1 MHNKNKMYEFEK
13 IAIVAVVV
21 LVALIVGLV
30 LFATRDSGRPSSQTP
45 SVGQTENSGDSSGET
60 SSGIDGVPSVAPE
73 KEIEFVTLDVENAK
87 LNEGALI
94 LVNQDHKYTAD
105 ISSLLENVYSYN
117 QAAGNTNNWYGLIN
131 VKQSLKKETLDAL
144 NDMYRDYY
152 EALQLSDVTIT
163 KSFVDVATQQ
173 SEYDSEYEN
182 ADMSKKPYLQA
193 GGCSEH
199 QTGLA
204 FNLKAPEASLSWFTD
219 NCWKYGFVAR
229 YPEGKES
236 VTYVKDE
243 PNHFRYVGVPHALY
257 MKLNKLVM
265 EEYLGLLETKTNTS
279 RLKLDVGT
287 ADRYETYACK
297 AQVGATTQVMVPT
310 ESSGWSYMISGTNN
324 GYFVITIYQ
333 LQG

>member
-13 IAIVAVVV
+13 IAIIAVIVMF
-21 LVALIVGLV
+21 ALIVGLV
-30 LFATRDSGRPSSQTP
+30 LFATRGNERPSTQTP
-45 SVGQTENSGDSSGET
+45 SVGQVGESEDASGDSN
-60 SSGIDGVPSVAPE
+60 GILSGVPSVVPE
-73 KEIEFVTLDVENAK
+73 KDIEFTEIEVDNTGVG
-87 LNEGALI
+87 EGALI
-94 LVNQDHKYTAD
+94 LVNQDHKYTTD
-105 ISSLLENVYSYN
+105 ISSSRENLYSYN
-117 QAAGNTNNWYGLIN
+117 QSAGNTTNWYGLIN

-152 EALQLSDVTIT
+152 AALELSDVTIT
-163 KSFVDVATQQ
+163 KTFVDVATQQ
-173 SEYDSEYEN
+173 NEYDAAYEN
-182 ADMSKKPYLQA
+182 ADIGKKPYLQA

-204 FNLKAPEASLSWFTD
+204 VNIKAPAASLSWFTD

-257 MKLNKLVM
+257 MKLNKLVL
-265 EEYLGLLETKTNTS
+265 EEYLGLLETKTNVS

-287 ADRYETYACK
+287 SDKYETYACK
-297 AQVGATTQVMVPT
+297 VDKGAITKVKVPA
-310 ESSGWSYMISGTNN
+310 ESTGWSYMISGTNN
-324 GYFVITIYQ
+324 GYFVVTIYQ
-333 LQG
+333 LQE

>member
-13 IAIVAVVV
+13 IAIIAVIVMF
-21 LVALIVGLV
+21 ALIIGLV
-30 LFATRDSGRPSSQTP
+30 LFATKDSGRPSTDAP
-45 SVGQTENSGDSSGET
+45 SVGQLDGSEEGSGDGNGLLS
-60 SSGIDGVPSVAPE
+60 GVPSVAPE
-73 KEIEFVTLDVENAK
+73 KEIEFVSVDVDNTK
-87 LNEGALI
+87 LNDGALI

-105 ISSLLENVYSYN
+105 ISSSLENLYSYN
-117 QAAGNTNNWYGLIN
+117 QKEGNTTDWYGLVN
-131 VKQSLKKETLDAL
+131 VKQSLKKEVLDAL
-144 NDMYRDYY
+144 NDMYRDFYA
-152 EALQLSDVTIT
+152 ALESTDVTIT
-163 KSFVDVATQQ
+163 KTFVDYETQQ
-173 SEYDSEYEN
+173 QEYESIYES
-182 ADMSKKPYLQA
+182 ADVGKKPYLQA

-204 FNLKAPEASLSWFTD
+204 FNLRAPDASLSWFKD

-229 YPEGKES
+229 YPEGKET

-265 EEYLGLLETKTNTS
+265 EEYLGLLETKTSTS

-287 ADRYETYACK
+287 ADKYETYACK
-297 AQVGATTQVMVPT
+297 AENGATTKIMVPA
-310 ESSGWSYMISGTNN
+310 ENSGWSYMISGTNN
-324 GYFVITIYQ
+324 GYFVVTIYQ